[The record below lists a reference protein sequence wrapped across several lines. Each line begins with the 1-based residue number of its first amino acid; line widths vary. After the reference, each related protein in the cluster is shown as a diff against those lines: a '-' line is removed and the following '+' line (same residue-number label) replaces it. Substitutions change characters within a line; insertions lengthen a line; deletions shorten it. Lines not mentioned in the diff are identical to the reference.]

1 MRSPPCKKPTRGR
14 RRLPRSPW
22 PARPPSRRHGEQTG
36 HMGRKAVRGAQP
48 AFRAS
53 SPLSVIQGGPALRKH
68 PPQIQT
74 RSGIFFPQR
83 GLFLRVPDTGPP
95 GADAAGGRASG
106 ALFPPGHGEPR
117 EGPSGPARHPSAAR
131 GGHIVSVRR
140 DLRTCSAPLPAVQ
153 APVMSVPVL
162 RWVPPEGGTPR
173 SPGLGRRLGLWL
185 GPWQPSEDLPL
196 PLGGAASMGGR
207 PRPRALR
214 GLLPRA
220 RAAPGH
226 GLAGAGRPPAFPVWS
241 ARRGGWWTP
250 RGCAGRRVPGRRA
263 GPRGLSSAI
272 QLCALGFPG
281 GACALAPKSADVR
294 FPRALHPFPVF
305 RPPRAQSKGRR
316 IGRRLVSVLFVYLL
330 FNKHQQQQ
338 KFPASIN
345 KNVVALTKPQ

>member
-14 RRLPRSPW
+14 RRLPRRPW

-36 HMGRKAVRGAQP
+36 RVGRKAVRGVQP

-117 EGPSGPARHPSAAR
+117 EGPSGPACHPSAAR

-162 RWVPPEGGTPR
+162 RWVPLEGGTPR

-250 RGCAGRRVPGRRA
+250 RGCAGLRVPEFSHPAVCTGLPRRDLRA
-263 GPRGLSSAI
+263 CPQVCRCSVSSCSAPLSRVPTSTCPEQRPADWAEVGFCSVCISA
-272 QLCALGFPG
+272 F
-281 GACALAPKSADVR
+281 
-294 FPRALHPFPVF
+294 
-305 RPPRAQSKGRR
+305 
-316 IGRRLVSVLFVYLL
+316 
-330 FNKHQQQQ
+330 QQT
-338 KFPASIN
+338 PTA
-345 KNVVALTKPQ
+345 TKISGQY

>member
-14 RRLPRSPW
+14 RRLPRRPW

-36 HMGRKAVRGAQP
+36 HVGRKAVRGAQP

-162 RWVPPEGGTPR
+162 RWVPLEGGTPR
-173 SPGLGRRLGLWL
+173 SPGLGDVWVSGLALGSRLRTCPSLSVVLPRWAA
-185 GPWQPSEDLPL
+185 GP
-196 PLGGAASMGGR
+196 G
-207 PRPRALR
+207 PRLCEGCCRGPGPLR
-214 GLLPRA
+214 GMAWLVLAA
-220 RAAPGH
+220 RPPSRCGPH
-226 GLAGAGRPPAFPVWS
+226 GVGAGGPPAGVQGGGSLAGV
-241 ARRGGWWTP
+241 
-250 RGCAGRRVPGRRA
+250 
-263 GPRGLSSAI
+263 
-272 QLCALGFPG
+272 QDPG
-281 GACALAPKSADVR
+281 G
-294 FPRALHPFPVF
+294 
-305 RPPRAQSKGRR
+305 
-316 IGRRLVSVLFVYLL
+316 
-330 FNKHQQQQ
+330 
-338 KFPASIN
+338 
-345 KNVVALTKPQ
+345 